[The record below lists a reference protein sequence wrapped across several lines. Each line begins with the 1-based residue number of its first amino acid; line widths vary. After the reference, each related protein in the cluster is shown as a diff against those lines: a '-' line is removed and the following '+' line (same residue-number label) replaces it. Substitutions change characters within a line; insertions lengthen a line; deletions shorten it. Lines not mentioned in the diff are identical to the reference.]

1 MKINTDTAV
10 IVVDMQNDFCS
21 SEGALARHG
30 ADVSRNQQV
39 AAALPSFVDRAREL
53 GALIVWITQTAREEH
68 VSDARRTR
76 AAAMGRGVTEVA
88 GAGTWGA
95 ELYVG
100 LEPHESDIVME
111 KTKYSSFVGTPL
123 RNVLHARGRGT
134 VIVCGTAA
142 NVCVDSTVRDAYMSD
157 LTVVLP
163 RDLAGWTK
171 EHLAEAALENLGFYF
186 CEVVDSAELLEN
198 TSVKS

>member
-1 MKINTDTAV
+1 MKITNDTAV

-39 AAALPSFVDRAREL
+39 AAALPYFLDKARDQ
-53 GALIVWITQTAREEH
+53 GALIVWITQSSREEH
-68 VSDARRTR
+68 VSDARRAR

-95 ELYVG
+95 ELYEG
-100 LEPHESDIVME
+100 LIPQDTDIVME

-157 LTVVLP
+157 LTVVVP
-163 RDLAGWTK
+163 KDLVGWTK
-171 EHLAEAALENLGFYF
+171 QHLAEAALESLGFYF
-186 CEVVDSAELLEN
+186 CEVVESAELLGPE
-198 TSVKS
+198 SAQS

>member
-1 MKINTDTAV
+1 MKITNDTAV

-39 AAALPSFVDRAREL
+39 AAALPYFLDKARDQ
-53 GALIVWITQTAREEH
+53 GALIVWITQSSREEH
-68 VSDARRTR
+68 VSDARRAR

-95 ELYVG
+95 ELYEG
-100 LEPHESDIVME
+100 LIPQDTDIVME

-134 VIVCGTAA
+134 LIVCGTAA

-157 LTVVLP
+157 LTVVVP
-163 RDLAGWTK
+163 KDLVGWTK
-171 EHLAEAALENLGFYF
+171 QHLAEAALENLGFYF
-186 CEVVDSAELLEN
+186 CEVVESAELLGPE
-198 TSVKS
+198 SAQS

>member
-1 MKINTDTAV
+1 MHINEDTAV

-21 SEGALARHG
+21 PEGALARHG
-30 ADVSRNQQV
+30 ADVSRNQVV
-39 AAALPSFVDRAREL
+39 ANALPSFLDSARAS
-53 GALIVWITQTAREEH
+53 GALIVWITQASREEH
-68 VSDARRTR
+68 VSDARRAR

-95 ELYVG
+95 ELYDG
-100 LEPHESDIVME
+100 LIPHESDVVME

-134 VIVCGTAA
+134 VVVCGTAA

-157 LTVVLP
+157 LSVIVP
-163 RDLAGWTK
+163 RDLVGWTK
-171 EHLAEAALENLGFYF
+171 AELAEAALENLGFYF
-186 CEVVDSAELLEN
+186 CEVVESAELL
-198 TSVKS
+198 TAAGTPS